1 MKRFL
6 SMLLVLLLTL
16 TLLPAAA
23 TAEDEPTTVTTL
35 EELTAAV
42 RNGGTIVLGADI
54 TLSDSNLSCGKDMTL
69 DLNGHTLDTG
79 ANRIMIYCNA
89 ELSDSDPDGTGTI
102 TGTGQFK
109 IQVGSSSK
117 AGSLTIQSGRVTAT
131 EQYGI
136 GILALGT
143 LTVNGGTVTAPSYC
157 LYDQGYVTINGGSVI
172 ANAYPAVQVK
182 GTEKKEMLEVNG
194 GLVESL
200 GNGAAINLHSN
211 CAAVINDGTVRAL
224 YENGN
229 AGGMGVSCFKDT
241 ELTVNGGTITAYSFA
256 VGGNASMEG
265 TSVGTNAKFTITDGT
280 LVSTH
285 DTAVYAPQVNGEVTI
300 SGGSITGARCG
311 VEMRAGELTVTGGT
325 ITGNTEAYAMEA
337 YVNGHTAT
345 GSAISVR
352 QHSTKQPIT
361 VSISGGTF
369 VGFIPFSE
377 ANPLA
382 NPAEDIAK
390 LNYDISGGTFLSEGS
405 ETIRVKDYPNG
416 KFVTGGAYTHN
427 VLDYVKDGYTTVR
440 KADDLW
446 HVVATHYY
454 LIGSMTGWEIDP
466 AYELAKN
473 ETADTEEYTIVTD
486 LAETDQ
492 FKVVMSPDGTEK
504 LLWYPD
510 GMGNNYGENGEIT
523 AAGTYTVYF
532 RPNGD
537 GGDEWLYNCLYVA
550 EAENTVTI
558 TLDPC
563 NGDDPTTVTIAVGGT
578 LSELPVP
585 EYEGYQLIGWF
596 LNAGTGAAAGTGTAV
611 TLETVFNEDT
621 TIYANWYLPGDVNG
635 DGIVNNKDV
644 TRLLKYLAGD
654 DVEVVLFACDIN
666 GDGSVNNKDV
676 TRLLKYLAGDNVVI
690 H

>member
-6 SMLLVLLLTL
+6 SMLLVLLLAL

-23 TAEDEPTTVTTL
+23 TAEDESTTVTTL

-42 RNGGTIVLGADI
+42 RNGGAIVLGADI
-54 TLSDSNLSCGKDMTL
+54 TLSENLSCGKDMTL

-102 TGTGQFK
+102 TGTAQFK

-143 LTVNGGTVTAPSYC
+143 LTVNGGTITAPSYC

-182 GTEKKEMLEVNG
+182 GTEKKEMLAVNG

-200 GNGAAINLHSN
+200 GNGTAINLHSN

-229 AGGMGVSCFKDT
+229 AGGMGVSCYKDT

-256 VGGNASMEG
+256 VAGNGSVEG
-265 TSVGTNAKFTITDGT
+265 SSVGTNAKFTITDGT

-369 VGFIPFSE
+369 VGYIPFSE

-427 VLDYVKDGYTTVR
+427 VLDYVKDGYTTVQM
-440 KADDLW
+440 ADELW
-446 HVVATHYY
+446 HVVAPHYY
-454 LIGSMTGWEIDP
+454 LIGSMTEWEIDE

-473 ETADTEEYTIVTD
+473 EAAETEEYTIVTD

-492 FKVVMSPDGTEK
+492 FKVVMSPDGIQK
-504 LLWYPD
+504 LFWYPD

-523 AAGTYTVYF
+523 EAGTYTVYF

-537 GGDEWLYNCLYVA
+537 GGEDWFYNCLYVA
-550 EAENTVTI
+550 VAENTVTI

-563 NGDDPTTVTIAVGGT
+563 NGDDPTTVAIPVGGT

-585 EYEGYQLIGWF
+585 EYEDHTLIGWF
-596 LNAGTGAAAGTGTAV
+596 LDSRTGIATGTGTQV

-621 TIYANWYLPGDVNG
+621 TIYANWYIPGDV
-635 DGIVNNKDV
+635 
-644 TRLLKYLAGD
+644 
-654 DVEVVLFACDIN
+654 N

-676 TRLLKYLAGDNVVI
+676 ICLTRYIRYHNVEVVMAATDIDGNGTVNNKDIIRLTRYIRYIDIEI